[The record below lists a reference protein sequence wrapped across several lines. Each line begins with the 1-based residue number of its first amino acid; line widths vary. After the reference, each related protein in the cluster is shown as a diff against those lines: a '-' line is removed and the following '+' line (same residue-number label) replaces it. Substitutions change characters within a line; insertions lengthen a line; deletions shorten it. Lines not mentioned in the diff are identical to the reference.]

1 MGDTKKAGKKG
12 GSQTLKR
19 HGKKHFSKIAKDA
32 WTRRKEILAKF
43 KIGDLENPI
52 TKASVVEALE
62 NADDKYGK

>member
-1 MGDTKKAGKKG
+1 MDTKKAGKRG

-19 HGKKHFSKIAKDA
+19 HGKKHFSRIAKDA

-52 TKASVVEALE
+52 TKVSVIEALE
-62 NADDKYGK
+62 NADKNNGNT